1 MAANSKC
8 NLHPLR
14 CSSESIHTLQSVT
27 TNHTASPEA
36 RKEKLHTGS
45 VSQVMGLC
53 EVNNSIS
60 LLRDA
65 LKISNQKQKDNPDK
79 FVSFKVNGAFIEM
92 HYYIPGNIT
101 FLSCQLEKVTQIH
114 LIVFQYHF
122 LLSGNKSDIYVYLF
136 HNRTK

>member
-27 TNHTASPEA
+27 TNHTASPGT
-36 RKEKLHTGS
+36 KEKKLHTGS
-45 VSQVMGLC
+45 IFLVMGLC

-60 LLRDA
+60 LLRDT
-65 LKISNQKQKDNPDK
+65 LKISNQKQKDNSDT
-79 FVSFKVNGAFIEM
+79 FEFFKVNGAFIEM
-92 HYYIPGNIT
+92 HYSI
-101 FLSCQLEKVTQIH
+101 LSSISSFKLQIRKSESNPFDC
-114 LIVFQYHF
+114 FQWHY
-122 LLSGNKSDIYVYLF
+122 LLSGNNSDIYVYLF

>member
-8 NLHPLR
+8 NLHPLH

-45 VSQVMGLC
+45 VSQVC

-79 FVSFKVNGAFIEM
+79 SVFFKVNGAFIEM
-92 HYYIPGNIT
+92 HYYIPGSIS
-101 FLSCQLEKVTQIH
+101 FLNRKLEEVTQIH
-114 LIVFQYHF
+114 LIIFQWHF

-136 HNRTK
+136 HKWTK